1 MAATEAEECVW
12 VLDPC
17 PQVEG
22 ANYDWF
28 VLAAGR
34 GGRLWIE
41 GRCVGS
47 AARAGPAWREIRF
60 SGNEARLSG
69 LGQANVDVT
78 RAANFWGLMMLPVC
92 LFKTRRGHDGDS
104 DRPVCTALRIWAST
118 MIWDL
123 WESNNL
129 MVRMAMQF
137 GIGDLANP

>member
-1 MAATEAEECVW
+1 M
-12 VLDPC
+12 
-17 PQVEG
+17 QQ
-22 ANYDWF
+22 
-28 VLAAGR
+28 GR
-34 GGRLWIE
+34 GRRGE
-41 GRCVGS
+41 N
-47 AARAGPAWREIRF
+47 IRF

-78 RAANFWGLMMLPVC
+78 RAANFWGLMTLPVC
-92 LFKTRRGHDGDS
+92 LSKTRRGHDGDS